1 VLSGSTHSLPL
12 QGAPVPGDG
21 QRWLFSSS
29 ATYARP
35 AAAYIALWQILG
47 TARFTQVLRGI
58 QREYGSRS
66 ITEPELEA
74 AFQQGLPG
82 RSRACRTELT
92 EFFTQWFDTAYP
104 AAGGATE
111 PSITGPGLDG
121 PGFSC
126 KSA

>member
-1 VLSGSTHSLPL
+1 MFQEQP
-12 QGAPVPGDG
+12 ARPGKS
-21 QRWLFSSS
+21 F
-29 ATYARP
+29 RP

-47 TARFTQVLRGI
+47 IARFTQVLRGI
-58 QREYGSRS
+58 QREYGGGS

-74 AFQQGLPG
+74 AFRQGLPVQ
-82 RSRACRTELT
+82 SPACRTELT

-111 PSITGPGLDG
+111 PSITGPGLNG

-126 KSA
+126 ERA